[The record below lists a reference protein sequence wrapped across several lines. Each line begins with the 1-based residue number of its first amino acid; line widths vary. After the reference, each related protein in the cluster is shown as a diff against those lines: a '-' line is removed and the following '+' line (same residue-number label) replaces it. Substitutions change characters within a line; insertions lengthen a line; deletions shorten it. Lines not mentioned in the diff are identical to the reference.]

1 MKLKTHKT
9 LFTHTYKSNYMLT
22 FMQENTLSSVRDS
35 KARKQLHRKTKSRSA
50 CTSRNLDLLDT
61 EQKTTGKRKTV
72 KVES

>member
-9 LFTHTYKSNYMLT
+9 HRSHTHKLNYMLT
-22 FMQENTLSSVRDS
+22 FMQENSVRDS

-61 EQKTTGKRKTV
+61 EQKATGKRKTV